1 MFWYVISV
9 DTKNDITKTTKLIS
23 LQFLCE
29 IITNHVQ
36 SGTELYRCLLL
47 HDTIS
52 DEIVPDIDV
61 ARPIATLSFAII
73 LQFNGT
79 LIILLDNLIMD
90 VVSIL
95 FQ

>member
-1 MFWYVISV
+1 M
-9 DTKNDITKTTKLIS
+9 DNKDDITTMMRLRS
-23 LQFLCE
+23 LQFFRE